1 MAELAPPATMKTP
14 VRAGRSRSGR
24 TAARP
29 GSASQEL
36 FSKENATLVFINTRN
51 PGCPCVVRLDIFVE
65 NGHKVSYYFGAMQGS
80 IHSPVDIH
88 RCARLFTSARQRD
101 SKVSVF

>member
-29 GSASQEL
+29 GPASQEV
-36 FSKENATLVFINTRN
+36 FSKESQ
-51 PGCPCVVRLDIFVE
+51 D
-65 NGHKVSYYFGAMQGS
+65 
-80 IHSPVDIH
+80 SPVLT
-88 RCARLFTSARQRD
+88 ARLN
-101 SKVSVF
+101 VSVSGSQSGWH